1 MRLGGYPV
9 KILADTLA
17 YQVYQEEYIR
27 ERFRHRFE
35 ITPRYLQILREHG
48 MIFSGISPEEDVIH
62 IIELT
67 DHPFF
72 IGTQFH
78 PEFLSRFEQ
87 PSKIF
92 KSFVEACAKRTS
104 SFNT

>member
-9 KILADTLA
+9 RIMSETLA
-17 YQVYQEEYIR
+17 FKVYQKEHIR

-35 ITPRYLQILREHG
+35 VTPSYIQTLKDHG
-48 MIFSGISPEEDVIH
+48 MIFSGTSPEEDVVH
-62 IIELT
+62 IIEIQN
-67 DHPFF
+67 HPFF

-78 PEFLSRFEQ
+78 PEFLSKFDQ

-92 KSFVEACAKRTS
+92 ISFVQACL
-104 SFNT
+104 N